1 MSTKLKA
8 IMIISTMIYALTYTA
23 LITIYVHNWFP
34 FVILVITGGMGMG
47 WVVVLAMVI
56 SFRRR
61 EQKKLKERNASLP
74 ADETQFDTVK
84 EQINE
89 WIDEIR
95 NEPDEELRRQKL
107 VTLLVGVEL
116 APKVEKVSGLF
127 KKK

>member
-8 IMIISTMIYALTYTA
+8 SMIISTMIYALTYTA

-34 FVILVITGGMGMG
+34 FVILVITGGMGMS

-116 APKVEKVSGLF
+116 APKVETVSSLF

>member
-8 IMIISTMIYALTYTA
+8 SMIISTMIYALTYTA

-116 APKVEKVSGLF
+116 APKVETVSSLF

>member
-8 IMIISTMIYALTYTA
+8 SMIVIAIIYILLHMAVVVK
-23 LITIYVHNWFP
+23 YVHNLFAVAFLAFTGVLGVGW
-34 FVILVITGGMGMG
+34 LVL
-47 WVVVLAMVI
+47 LAVVI

-61 EQKKLKERNASLP
+61 EQQKLKERNASLP
-74 ADETQFDTVK
+74 LDETQFDTVK

-89 WIDEIR
+89 WIDEIKD
-95 NEPDEELRRQKL
+95 EPDEELRRQKL

-116 APKVEKVSGLF
+116 APKVETVSSLF

>member
-8 IMIISTMIYALTYTA
+8 SMIISTMIYALTYTA

-34 FVILVITGGMGMG
+34 FVILVITVGMGMG

-56 SFRRR
+56 SFKKR
-61 EQKKLKERNASLP
+61 EQQKLKERNASLP

-89 WIDEIR
+89 WIDEIKD
-95 NEPDEELRRQKL
+95 EPDEELRRQKL
-107 VTLLVGVEL
+107 VTLLVGIEL
-116 APKVEKVSGLF
+116 APNVETVSSLF

>member
-8 IMIISTMIYALTYTA
+8 IMIVSTAIYVLAYTA
-23 LITIYVHNWFP
+23 LVTIYVHNLFP
-34 FVILVITGGMGMG
+34 FVILVITGGMAMG

-56 SFRRR
+56 SFKKR
-61 EQKKLKERNASLP
+61 EQQKLKERNASLP
-74 ADETQFDTVK
+74 LDETQFDTVK

-89 WIDEIR
+89 WIDEIKD
-95 NEPDEELRRQKL
+95 EPDEELRRQKL

-116 APKVEKVSGLF
+116 APKVETVSSLF

>member
-8 IMIISTMIYALTYTA
+8 SMIISTMIYALTYTA

-56 SFRRR
+56 SFKKR
-61 EQKKLKERNASLP
+61 EQQKLKERNASLP

-89 WIDEIR
+89 WIDEIKD
-95 NEPDEELRRQKL
+95 EPDEELRRQKL
-107 VTLLVGVEL
+107 VTLLVGIEL
-116 APKVEKVSGLF
+116 APNVETVSSLF

>member
-116 APKVEKVSGLF
+116 APKVETVSSLF

>member
-89 WIDEIR
+89 WIDEIKD
-95 NEPDEELRRQKL
+95 EPDEELRRQKL

-116 APKVEKVSGLF
+116 APKVETVSSLF